1 MFKIRTMVVWL
12 ILTLAGVVVPTVVTA
27 APANAAVPDFRIG
40 IRLIDNGGRAEQ
52 GPLQVTESV
61 AEGGGLAPFA
71 FDANRFDPDGAQLA
85 LLTTTGIPTDLDFR
99 ICGQAFDDPDPGSAK
114 VGPLQCSPWAGD
126 GGGRTGL
133 VTTNDF
139 FDPDG
144 YQISLQVRPLPAGVQ
159 ITDLRLFI
167 QAFDFGDRNRGF
179 VGPQQ
184 FTPALSQGGGFSPYA
199 FDVNF
204 FDPDG
209 FFFGIA
215 PGRILG

>member
-1 MFKIRTMVVWL
+1 
-12 ILTLAGVVVPTVVTA
+12 VPTLVTA

-40 IRLIDNGGRAEQ
+40 LRLIDNGGRSEE
-52 GPLQVTESV
+52 GRLQVTKSV
-61 AEGGGLAPFA
+61 AEGGSAVFA
-71 FDANRFDPDGAQLA
+71 SDANNFDPDGAQLA
-85 LLTTTGIPTDLDFR
+85 LLTTTGIPTNLDFR
-99 ICGQAFDDPDPGSAK
+99 ICAQAIDVPRPSDTQF
-114 VGPLQCSPWAGD
+114 GPVSCSPWAGD
-126 GGGRTGL
+126 GGGSTGL
-133 VTTNDF
+133 VTDTDF

-159 ITDLRLFI
+159 ITDLLLFI

-199 FDVNF
+199 FDPNF

-209 FFFGIA
+209 FIFGIA